1 MADTYDDEKFI
12 PLGIAFEQALS
23 ALEDCETLL
32 KDPRLLPPYTATTE
46 WPPASDPERNDL
58 LNKYDD
64 IVRRVERLLRDAI
77 ADRHLPLF
85 KKAQNDQMERIVD
98 QEEWRR
104 LSFGIPGI
112 ENVPHHLTNPGGD
125 TNGQPVFLKIGDFE
139 DWLANQTG
147 DQAPRRSGLKKLK
160 APILKSG
167 PRKAARLALDSL
179 YPTGVPIDQTGQEL
193 LNAVNKY
200 IKKQPSDLIEGRVKQ
215 EVSLDTVLRAAERK

>member
-98 QEEWRR
+98 QKEWRR

-112 ENVPHHLTNPGGD
+112 ENVPHHSQIRAETLM
-125 TNGQPVFLKIGDFE
+125 VSRYFSKLAILKIGLLIK
-139 DWLANQTG
+139 LAI
-147 DQAPRRSGLKKLK
+147 K
-160 APILKSG
+160 
-167 PRKAARLALDSL
+167 RLAA
-179 YPTGVPIDQTGQEL
+179 Q
-193 LNAVNKY
+193 A
-200 IKKQPSDLIEGRVKQ
+200 
-215 EVSLDTVLRAAERK
+215 